1 MGVSYQSHQSRC
13 LGTSLP
19 VQCQRIKG
27 AETGW
32 WSDLQGAPRCSTFAS
47 PEGPGTGVSWWI
59 AGSKARS
66 VYFQIVAFIQVD
78 SLHCWRWSVA
88 DGGKITVLTLV
99 LWREA
104 SHSSPEMSFGSSTC
118 TISTCVDETC
128 WCIDNDHC
136 PEEVLLDRQT
146 CEEDVCLLSVAR
158 CCCLLSAD
166 GALAP
171 RESESCSTIRSDW
184 TGSRWTTLLL
194 RYASRKKFWVLL
206 FTCGVVRA
214 VHLELVESL
223 STPETILAIRRLSA
237 QRGLPEVIYSDNA
250 KGFTASPTALQR
262 QFGHV
267 APEWKFIAPHSP
279 WWGGWWKR
287 LVQSVK
293 SALKKTIR
301 AHCLTRTELETT
313 TQEVESCINSRP
325 LTFVSDEPDDDE
337 PLTPAHFLLGHGL
350 GYIHS
355 HSTIDPLE
363 SPSDLGHR
371 YELRKSLLD
380 RFWSVWTADYIRNLP
395 PWRGF
400 SGHCDLKECSLV
412 LVQDLQRSR
421 LKWPLGVVTWLI
433 PGKDGVV
440 RTVAVKTASGNP
452 LRSVPR
458 IHDLELVPH
467 DLSDT
472 LNRVNR
478 QPVVAKGAGLE
489 SITTGDAGAES
500 PKPYV
505 TRYGRVIKPFTRMAV
520 KITIET

>member
-1 MGVSYQSHQSRC
+1 MEGRLQFSQLSFDEKHPILLPKCHLAVLLVRFQHVLMKHAGVSTMITALRKCYWIIGVRRIAKRVKKTCASCQQQDAAACSQPMAP
-13 LGTSLP
+13 LP
-19 VQCQRIKG
+19 PERVNP
-27 AETGW
+27 AVPFAVTGL
-32 WSDLQGAPRCSTFAS
+32 DHA
-47 PEGPGTGVSWWI
+47 GPL
-59 AGSKARS
+59 
-66 VYFQIVAFIQVD
+66 Y
-78 SLHCWRWSVA
+78 
-88 DGGKITVLTLV
+88 
-99 LWREA
+99 
-104 SHSSPEMSFGSSTC
+104 
-118 TISTCVDETC
+118 
-128 WCIDNDHC
+128 
-136 PEEVLLDRQT
+136 
-146 CEEDVCLLSVAR
+146 
-158 CCCLLSAD
+158 CCD
-166 GALAP
+166 MP
-171 RESESCSTIRSDW
+171 
-184 TGSRWTTLLL
+184 
-194 RYASRKKFWVLL
+194 RKKFWVLL
-206 FTCGVVRA
+206 FTCCVVRA

-223 STPETILAIRRLSA
+223 STPETILAIQRLSA
-237 QRGLPEVIYSDNA
+237 RRGLPEVIYSDNA

-279 WWGGWWKR
+279 WWGGWWER

-293 SALKKTIR
+293 SALKKTIG

-313 TQEVESCINSRP
+313 IQEVESCINSRP

-380 RFWSVWTADYIRNLP
+380 KFWSVWTAGYIRNLP

-400 SGHCDLKECSLV
+400 SGRCDLKEGSLV
-412 LVQDLQRSR
+412 LVQDLQRSQ
-421 LKWPLGVVTWLI
+421 LKWPLGVVTRMI

-440 RTVAVKTASGNP
+440 RTVAVKTASGNL

-467 DLSDT
+467 DPSDT
-472 LNRVNR
+472 LTRVNR
-478 QPVVAKGAGLE
+478 QPVVAKGPGLD
-489 SITTGDAGAES
+489 SVTTGDAGAES

-505 TRYGRVIKPFTRMAV
+505 TRYGRVVKPVTRMDV
-520 KITIET
+520 

>member
-1 MGVSYQSHQSRC
+1 MGVSYQSHQSHC

-19 VQCQRIKG
+19 VQCQRSKG
-27 AETGW
+27 AETEW

-47 PEGPGTGVSWWI
+47 PEGPGTGVSWRI
-59 AGSKARS
+59 AGSEARS
-66 VYFQIVAFIQVD
+66 VCVQIVAFIQVD

-88 DGGKITVLTLV
+88 DGGKITILTIV

-128 WCIDNDHC
+128 WCIDDDHC
-136 PEEVLLDRQT
+136 PEEVLLDHRCQAYRQT
-146 CEEDVCLLSVAR
+146 CEEDVCLLSEAR
-158 CCCLLSAD
+158 CCCLFSAD

-171 RESESCSTIRSDW
+171 RESESCSTVRSDW

-194 RYASRKKFWVLL
+194 RHASQEVLG
-206 FTCGVVRA
+206 FVIHMWRGSGCTSWACGIFIHSGNNSSHTEVICS
-214 VHLELVESL
+214 EGS
-223 STPETILAIRRLSA
+223 SW
-237 QRGLPEVIYSDNA
+237 VIYSDNA

-279 WWGGWWKR
+279 WWGGWWER

-293 SALKKTIR
+293 SALKKTIG

-313 TQEVESCINSRP
+313 IQEVESCINSRP

-380 RFWSVWTADYIRNLP
+380 KFWSVWTADYIRNLP

-400 SGHCDLKECSLV
+400 SGRCDLKEGSLV

-421 LKWPLGVVTWLI
+421 LKWPLGVVTRLI

-440 RTVAVKTASGNP
+440 RTVAVKTASGNL

-472 LNRVNR
+472 LTRVNR
-478 QPVVAKGAGLE
+478 QPVVAKGPGLD
-489 SITTGDAGAES
+489 SVTTGDAGAES

-505 TRYGRVIKPFTRMAV
+505 TRYVRVVKPVTRMDV
-520 KITIET
+520 

>member
-1 MGVSYQSHQSRC
+1 MLLQKVQEQEFPDELRALMQGQSISKSSPLFKLTPYIADDGLLRMEGRLQFSHLSFDEKHPILLPKCHLAVLLVRFQHVLMKHAGVSTMITALRKCYWIIGVRRIAKRVKKTCAS
-13 LGTSLP
+13 
-19 VQCQRIKG
+19 CQRQD
-27 AETGW
+27 AAACSQPMAPLPPERVNPAVPFAVTGL
-32 WSDLQGAPRCSTFAS
+32 DHA
-47 PEGPGTGVSWWI
+47 GPL
-59 AGSKARS
+59 
-66 VYFQIVAFIQVD
+66 Y
-78 SLHCWRWSVA
+78 
-88 DGGKITVLTLV
+88 
-99 LWREA
+99 
-104 SHSSPEMSFGSSTC
+104 
-118 TISTCVDETC
+118 
-128 WCIDNDHC
+128 
-136 PEEVLLDRQT
+136 
-146 CEEDVCLLSVAR
+146 
-158 CCCLLSAD
+158 CCD
-166 GALAP
+166 MP
-171 RESESCSTIRSDW
+171 
-184 TGSRWTTLLL
+184 
-194 RYASRKKFWVLL
+194 RKKFWVLL

-237 QRGLPEVIYSDNA
+237 RRGLPEVIYSDNA
-250 KGFTASPTALQR
+250 KGFKASPTALQR

-279 WWGGWWKR
+279 WWGGWWER

-293 SALKKTIR
+293 SALKKTIG

-313 TQEVESCINSRP
+313 IQEVESCINSRP

-380 RFWSVWTADYIRNLP
+380 KFWSVWTADYIRNLP

-400 SGHCDLKECSLV
+400 SGRCDLKEGSLV

-421 LKWPLGVVTWLI
+421 LKWPLGVVARLI

-440 RTVAVKTASGNP
+440 RTVEVRTASGNL

-472 LNRVNR
+472 LTRVNR
-478 QPVVAKGAGLE
+478 QLVVAKGPGLDPV
-489 SITTGDAGAES
+489 TTGNAGAEAS
-500 PKPYV
+500 KPYV
-505 TRYGRVIKPFTRMAV
+505 THYGRVVKPVTRMDV
-520 KITIET
+520 

>member
-13 LGTSLP
+13 LDTSFP

-27 AETGW
+27 ADTGW
-32 WSDLQGAPRCSTFAS
+32 WSDLQGAPRCSAFAS

-59 AGSKARS
+59 AGSEARS
-66 VYFQIVAFIQVD
+66 VCVQIVTFIQVD

-88 DGGKITVLTLV
+88 DGGKITVLTIV

-128 WCIDNDHC
+128 WCIDDDHC
-136 PEEVLLDRQT
+136 PGEVLLDHWRQAYCQT
-146 CEEDVCLLSVAR
+146 CEEDVCLLSAAR
-158 CCCLLSAD
+158 CCFLFSAD

-171 RESESCSTIRSDW
+171 ERVNPAVPFAV
-184 TGSRWTTLLL
+184 TGLDHAGPL
-194 RYASRKKFWVLL
+194 YCCDMPRKKFWVLL

-223 STPETILAIRRLSA
+223 STPETILAIQRLSA
-237 QRGLPEVIYSDNA
+237 RRGLPEVIYSDNA

-279 WWGGWWKR
+279 WWER

-293 SALKKTIR
+293 SALKKTIG

-313 TQEVESCINSRP
+313 IQEVESCINSRP

-355 HSTIDPLE
+355 HSPIDPLE
-363 SPSDLGHR
+363 SSSDLGHG

-380 RFWSVWTADYIRNLP
+380 KFWPVWTADYIRNLP

-400 SGHCDLKECSLV
+400 SGRGDLKEGFLV

-421 LKWPLGVVTWLI
+421 LKWQLGVVTRLI

-440 RTVAVKTASGNP
+440 RTVEVRTASGNL

-472 LNRVNR
+472 LTRVNCP
-478 QPVVAKGAGLE
+478 PVVAKRPGLD
-489 SITTGDAGAES
+489 SVTTGDAGAE
-500 PKPYV
+500 
-505 TRYGRVIKPFTRMAV
+505 
-520 KITIET
+520 

>member
-19 VQCQRIKG
+19 VQCKRIKG

-66 VYFQIVAFIQVD
+66 VYFQIAFIQVD

-128 WCIDNDHC
+128 WCIDDDHC
-136 PEEVLLDRQT
+136 PEEVLLDHRRQAYCQT
-146 CEEDVCLLSVAR
+146 CEEDVCL
-158 CCCLLSAD
+158 
-166 GALAP
+166 
-171 RESESCSTIRSDW
+171 
-184 TGSRWTTLLL
+184 
-194 RYASRKKFWVLL
+194 
-206 FTCGVVRA
+206 
-214 VHLELVESL
+214 
-223 STPETILAIRRLSA
+223 
-237 QRGLPEVIYSDNA
+237 
-250 KGFTASPTALQR
+250 
-262 QFGHV
+262 
-267 APEWKFIAPHSP
+267 
-279 WWGGWWKR
+279 
-287 LVQSVK
+287 SVK
-293 SALKKTIR
+293 SALKKTIG
-301 AHCLTRTELETT
+301 AHCLTSTELETT
-313 TQEVESCINSRP
+313 IQEVESCINSWP

-337 PLTPAHFLLGHGL
+337 PLTPAHFLLGHWL

-355 HSTIDPLE
+355 HSNIDPLE

-371 YELRKSLLD
+371 YKLCKSLLD
-380 RFWSVWTADYIRNLP
+380 KFWSVWTADYIRNLP

-400 SGHCDLKECSLV
+400 SGRCDLREGSLV
-412 LVQDLQRSR
+412 LLQDLQRSR
-421 LKWPLGVVTWLI
+421 LKWPLGVVTRLI

-440 RTVAVKTASGNP
+440 RTVEVCTASGN
-452 LRSVPR
+452 LLQSVPR
-458 IHDLELVPH
+458 IHYLELVPH

-472 LNRVNR
+472 LTRVNR
-478 QPVVAKGAGLE
+478 QPIVAKGPDLDLV
-489 SITTGDAGAES
+489 TTGDAGAEAS
-500 PKPYV
+500 KPYV
-505 TRYGRVIKPFTRMAV
+505 TRYGRVVKPVTRMDV
-520 KITIET
+520 